1 MSKPNKIIIIAG
13 PTASGKSAVA
23 VELAKMLETE
33 IISADSMQIYKGLD
47 VGTAKITREEMQGVK
62 HHLLDIVSPED
73 NYSVNEY
80 IADAKKI
87 ISELHPR
94 GKIPI
99 ICGGTGLYINSL
111 IYNFD
116 LKEHKSDP
124 ELRENLEKLYQEKGG
139 EYLLDILREFDPDS
153 AERLHPNNYRRI
165 IRAIEIYRVS
175 GITMTEQ
182 AKKTKIT
189 PSEFDSSLYVLSTD
203 RERLYERID
212 GRVDKMLE
220 NGLYEEVKT
229 LLSADLP
236 SNATCL
242 QAIGY
247 KEFKSVL
254 SGDVSVDEAIEKI
267 KRESRRYAKRQLTW
281 FRKNENAVWLDTAE
295 FGDNPEKIATHIYNT
310 EKTKGDA

>member
-1 MSKPNKIIIIAG
+1 MSKQNKIIIIAG

-23 VELAKMLETE
+23 VELAKIMQTE

-47 VGTAKITREEMQGVK
+47 VGTAKITRVEMQGIK
-62 HHLLDIVSPED
+62 HHLLDIISPEES
-73 NYSVNEY
+73 YSVNEY
-80 IADAKKI
+80 ITDAKKI
-87 ISELHPR
+87 IRELHSQ

-116 LKEHKSDP
+116 LKEHKSAP
-124 ELRENLEKLYQEKGG
+124 ELREKLEKLYKEKGG
-139 EYLLDILREFDPDS
+139 EYLLDILREFDPAS
-153 AERLHPNNYRRI
+153 AERLHRNNYRRI
-165 IRAIEIYRVS
+165 IRAIEIYKVS

-182 AKKTKIT
+182 AEKTKIA
-189 PSEFDSSLYVLSTD
+189 PGEFDASLYVLSTD

-212 GRVDKMLE
+212 RRVDKMLE
-220 NGLYEEVKT
+220 NGLYKEVKA
-229 LLSADLP
+229 LLSANLP

-254 SGDVSVDEAIEKI
+254 SGDASEDEAIEKI

-295 FGDNPEKIATHIYNT
+295 FSDNPEKIAKHLYNM
-310 EKTKGDA
+310 EKTKGNA